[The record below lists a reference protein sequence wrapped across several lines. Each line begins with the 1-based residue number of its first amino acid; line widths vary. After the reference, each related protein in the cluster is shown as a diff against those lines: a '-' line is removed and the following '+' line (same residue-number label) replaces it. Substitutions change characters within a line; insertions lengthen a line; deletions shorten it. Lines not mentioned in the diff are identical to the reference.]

1 VTDTGVVFRPGEM
14 VDDVQIV
21 LSNRLSIVTGS
32 VAADAGGPVKDYVSS
47 SLPTT
52 RTGGVRSP
60 GTSAQRSRTSA
71 ASLR

>member
-32 VAADAGGPVKDYVSS
+32 VAADAGGPVKDYVVIVD
-47 SLPTT
+47 P
-52 RTGGVRSP
+52 TGGVRSP

-71 ASLR
+71 ASSR